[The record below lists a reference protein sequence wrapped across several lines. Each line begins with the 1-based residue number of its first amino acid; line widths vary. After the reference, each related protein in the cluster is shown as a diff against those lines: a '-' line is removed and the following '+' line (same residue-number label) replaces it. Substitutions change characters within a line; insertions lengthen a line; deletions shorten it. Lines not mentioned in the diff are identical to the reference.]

1 MQQPITL
8 SAQYSQSTKKKQAWG
23 ALRGVALL
31 FKVLAWIAA
40 TSGCIVAVVG
50 IVVGATTHP
59 TAVKSGTLA
68 IGLGSSPMLGGIL
81 FAVLC
86 LLVTGLACLFLFAL
100 SELIMLLIAIEQNTR
115 THI

>member
-1 MQQPITL
+1 MLFIPSCSTVLVHSASLGYNGLYAESIGIIAFIKGAPEMQQPITL

-68 IGLGSSPMLGGIL
+68 IGLGSSPMLG
-81 FAVLC
+81 
-86 LLVTGLACLFLFAL
+86 
-100 SELIMLLIAIEQNTR
+100 
-115 THI
+115 